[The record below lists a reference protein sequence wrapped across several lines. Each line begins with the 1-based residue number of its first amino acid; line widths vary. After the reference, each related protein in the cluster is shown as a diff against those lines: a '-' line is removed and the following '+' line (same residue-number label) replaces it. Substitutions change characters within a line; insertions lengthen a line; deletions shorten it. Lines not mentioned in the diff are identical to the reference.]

1 MMTYCKYSSSDCK
14 HQDIQLFQFIHLHPL
29 SPREHIIYAYI
40 SIYLKKEKEKR
51 SSSPGN
57 KSLCDVGIRRD
68 SETEV
73 LEMHHILRIQSRQPI
88 QHIGVS
94 LMLLTYSFC
103 FFFFF
108 KTAVLCPSPWSLC
121 LSLWPAP
128 LYRRTVDL
136 RFMLAP
142 FCVSH
147 LARCRRHHSWHPT
160 RHSSVGAQQD
170 LSLLL

>member
-108 KTAVLCPSPWSLC
+108 FSKLQFFALLRGLSVSPC
-121 LSLWPAP
+121 GRP
-128 LYRRTVDL
+128 
-136 RFMLAP
+136 
-142 FCVSH
+142 
-147 LARCRRHHSWHPT
+147 RCI
-160 RHSSVGAQQD
+160 AEQ
-170 LSLLL
+170 